1 VKEIGTCHSHAIF
14 SNKLPDIIVLAMVAG
29 LATFMHADASSSAV
43 FHSMGVIMLTISLV
57 CDGAISNTS
66 ETIMSQYGVG
76 QDEVRL
82 LVLS

>member
-1 VKEIGTCHSHAIF
+1 
-14 SNKLPDIIVLAMVAG
+14 MVAG
-29 LATFMHADASSSAV
+29 LAMFMHADASSSAV

-76 QDEVRL
+76 QDEVRFEREIL
-82 LVLS
+82 